1 MAYVTYKNRTS
12 ADYRFTTT
20 DINDPMI
27 VELKEM
33 LVKENT
39 LIKNS
44 RKRYPNLPWVQERK
58 TKGIRIRPRG
68 PRPHAFSHDT
78 PWENATRYDVY
89 VREYK

>member
-20 DINDPMI
+20 DLNDPMI
-27 VELKEM
+27 AELKEM
-33 LVKENT
+33 LTKENVD
-39 LIKNS
+39 IKRA
-44 RKRYPNLPWVQERK
+44 RKRFPNSIYPFTRN

-68 PRPHAFSHDT
+68 PRTSVWAKDT
-78 PWENATRYDVY
+78 PWENATHYDVY